1 MSLWAAGAGVL
12 GLVWL
17 ASRRRRRRA
26 VVVVETPTP
35 VVVEPPVAVEPPPS
49 ERLLEI
55 ESLLGEFVSDTPR
68 PGFFYQI
75 KRDDTIASITRTAL
89 NTVGPHAEPARLSY
103 MHCLQS
109 GPNWNMR
116 IYGTPSVTKTFPK
129 EYLVP
134 GINTGV
140 RIAFLPRNV
149 DAHALMLQG
158 IQPKIAVDPKSGAP
172 GTMNRN
178 VSEPIFPT
186 MRRHYGLLWLPPVDE
201 DSLASGDPTCA
212 PFSWDDDSSTIDPP
226 PQLLELL
233 ETS

>member
-1 MSLWAAGAGVL
+1 MSVWAAGAGVL

-26 VVVVETPTP
+26 IAVVETPTP
-35 VVVEPPVAVEPPPS
+35 VVVEPPVAVEPPAS

-55 ESLLGEFVSDTPR
+55 ESLLGEFISDTPR

-75 KRDDTIASITRTAL
+75 KRDDTLADITRTAL
-89 NTVGPHAEPARLSY
+89 NTVGPHTEKARLSY

-109 GPNWNMR
+109 GPNWNLPT
-116 IYGTPSVTKTFPK
+116 YGTPSVTKTFPK
-129 EYLVP
+129 KYLVP
-134 GINTGV
+134 GINMGV
-140 RIAFLPRNV
+140 RVAFLPRNE

-158 IQPKIAVDPKSGAP
+158 IRAKIAVDPTKGAP
-172 GTMNRN
+172 LRN
-178 VSEPIFPT
+178 ESPPIFPT
-186 MRRHYGLLWLPPVDE
+186 TPVHYGLLWLPPVDE
-201 DSLASGDPTCA
+201 DSLASGEPTCA